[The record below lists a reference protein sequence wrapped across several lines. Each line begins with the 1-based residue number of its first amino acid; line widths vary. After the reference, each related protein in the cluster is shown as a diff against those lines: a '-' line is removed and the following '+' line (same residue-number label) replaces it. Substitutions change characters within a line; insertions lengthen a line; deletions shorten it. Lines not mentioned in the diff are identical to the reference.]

1 MTSGAPPRL
10 VVADRSAAS
19 RQAARL
25 LADELASPR
34 PVLGLA
40 TGSSVELVYD
50 DLAAL
55 VRADPVLQAGIG
67 RAQGFALD
75 EYVGLPAGDPNS
87 YWATLE
93 RQMAIPAGLPL
104 DHLHVP
110 AASIADDP
118 GRYDKEISAA
128 GGVAVQ
134 LLGIGGNGHIGFN
147 EPGSPLD
154 GGTRLIT
161 LDERTRRDNARFF
174 ASLAQ
179 VPTQAVT
186 QGIGT
191 ILRARRLVL
200 LAFGEQKAK
209 ALAAALTGPVT
220 PQVPASA
227 LQCHGDVIV
236 LADPDAARLLP
247 PEARRGDHGR
257 VASSSSSRMWR

>member
-1 MTSGAPPRL
+1 MTYVAPLRL
-10 VVADRSAAS
+10 VVADRAAAS

-25 LADELASPR
+25 LADELAAPGRFSGWP
-34 PVLGLA
+34 PA
-40 TGSSVELVYD
+40 QASSLSTEE
-50 DLAAL
+50 LAAL
-55 VRADPVLQAGIG
+55 TAADPALRAGMR
-67 RAQGFALD
+67 RARGFALD

-87 YWATLE
+87 YLATLRRE
-93 RQMAIPAGLPL
+93 VAIPAGLPL
-104 DHLHVP
+104 DRLHVP
-110 AASIADDP
+110 AASVAGDP
-118 GRYDKEISAA
+118 GLYDAQISDA
-128 GGVAVQ
+128 GGVDVQ

-200 LAFGEQKAK
+200 LAFGRQKAQ
-209 ALAAALTGPVT
+209 ALAAALAGPVT
-220 PQVPASA
+220 PRLPASA
-227 LQCHGDVIV
+227 LQRHPDVLV
-236 LADPDAARLLP
+236 LADADAASLLP
-247 PEARRGDHGR
+247 GQVSRLGDLRTVTRH
-257 VASSSSSRMWR
+257 